1 MSQPEVKPLTRV
13 AFLVDN
19 CHYARKG
26 CNYWTN
32 LGGNH
37 DGADKACRWLEKR
50 NFECSSLK
58 KNATGEDLQCLAGRM
73 AKRLRNTHRA
83 LALMVYG
90 GHAMMYKGRL
100 YLIPTD
106 HADRLP
112 GRQRWFL
119 AGLLLVISSSVFAAL
134 GLPWLMHQ
142 AGLVMLATQVLGWG
156 ALALWFVRATWHQ
169 VTWHPLSNAYCLD
182 HLEAELAGIHVIHKA
197 SNATILLVLDC
208 CRDYGR
214 LSCWHRFLLH
224 LTCDKP
230 LVVERSRR
238 TSRPNFFKTFACEDG
253 FQALGPP
260 FDCGYLTQAFLQAL
274 KTLRPGGSLD
284 ELLTTMDQNVRES
297 CSGLQKICV
306 YSTSYRL
313 SKQIIFWDE
322 QADVVAVP
330 TLLTMRKD
338 HLLSLKPSELRLFH
352 RHRQTSDPKERK
364 EIFLLP
370 TLSDDLRAMLLLRSL
385 ADKKS
390 ARGRS
395 SKRMCWKEIHGH
407 IMTTN
412 GNI

>member
-1 MSQPEVKPLTRV
+1 MQQFE
-13 AFLVDN
+13 
-19 CHYARKG
+19 
-26 CNYWTN
+26 
-32 LGGNH
+32 
-37 DGADKACRWLEKR
+37 EKR
-50 NFECSSLK
+50 HRGRSSMPRWKDGKTTPQHSLCVGFDGLWRPC
-58 KNATGEDLQCLAGRM
+58 NDVQGALVSHSHGSCRQIART
-73 AKRLRNTHRA
+73 AK
-83 LALMVYG
+83 V
-90 GHAMMYKGRL
+90 
-100 YLIPTD
+100 
-106 HADRLP
+106 
-112 GRQRWFL
+112 
-119 AGLLLVISSSVFAAL
+119 
-134 GLPWLMHQ
+134 
-142 AGLVMLATQVLGWG
+142 VLGWSAVG
-156 ALALWFVRATWHQ
+156 QLFQCFCSTGTPLAHAPGWARHVGHAGSWLGCLGPLVCEGHLAPGDLASSLECILTGSFGGRACRHSCDPCSLKC
-169 VTWHPLSNAYCLD
+169 H
-182 HLEAELAGIHVIHKA
+182 H
-197 SNATILLVLDC
+197 LLVLDC

-230 LVVERSRR
+230 LVVKRSRR

-260 FDCGYLTQAFLQAL
+260 FGCGYLTQAFLQAL

-284 ELLTTMDQNVRES
+284 ELLTTMDQHVRES

-412 GNI
+412 GKI

>member
-1 MSQPEVKPLTRV
+1 
-13 AFLVDN
+13 
-19 CHYARKG
+19 
-26 CNYWTN
+26 
-32 LGGNH
+32 
-37 DGADKACRWLEKR
+37 
-50 NFECSSLK
+50 
-58 KNATGEDLQCLAGRM
+58 
-73 AKRLRNTHRA
+73 
-83 LALMVYG
+83 
-90 GHAMMYKGRL
+90 MYKGRL

-112 GRQRWFL
+112 GLQRWFL

-182 HLEAELAGIHVIHKA
+182 HLEAELAGIHVTHAA

-230 LVVERSRR
+230 LVVKRSRQ
-238 TSRPNFFKTFACEDG
+238 TSRPNFKKTFACEDG

-260 FDCGYLTQAFLQAL
+260 FGCGYRTQAFLQAL

-284 ELLTTMDQNVRES
+284 ELLATMDQNVRES
-297 CSGLQKICV
+297 CRGLQKICV

-330 TLLTMRKD
+330 TLLTMRKS

-352 RHRQTSDPKERK
+352 RYRQTSDPKERK
-364 EIFLLP
+364 EIVLLP
-370 TLSDDLRAMLLLRSL
+370 TMSDDLRAMLLLRSL

-395 SKRMCWKEIHGH
+395 SIGKRHMDNPMDISS
-407 IMTTN
+407 
-412 GNI
+412 